1 MTVRCEV
8 TSPAILCKELS
19 SCLVPSRA
27 NMSTKRKKISGLT
40 GIELLQTVNAIKTLL
55 AKWEA
60 EQVDEAGQA
69 ALGEADD
76 DSDVDQLR
84 AVLNML
90 TTRMDSPQVWVHQT
104 CKHSRAQTS
113 SNLDLLVL

>member
-1 MTVRCEV
+1 
-8 TSPAILCKELS
+8 
-19 SCLVPSRA
+19 
-27 NMSTKRKKISGLT
+27 MSTKRKKISGLT

-60 EQVDEAGQA
+60 EQLDEADEA
-69 ALGEADD
+69 VLDEADD
-76 DSDVDQLR
+76 DSDVDQLQ

-104 CKHSRAQTS
+104 CKHS
-113 SNLDLLVL
+113 